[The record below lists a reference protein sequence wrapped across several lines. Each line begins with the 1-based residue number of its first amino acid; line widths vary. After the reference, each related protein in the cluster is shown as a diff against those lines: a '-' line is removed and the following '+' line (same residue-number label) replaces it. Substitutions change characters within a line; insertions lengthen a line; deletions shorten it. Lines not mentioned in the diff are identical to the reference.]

1 MQDENG
7 NTVPPRIALVKSTMT
22 RATQTGDIVH
32 SQFPGVEIKP
42 CDLLRE
48 GGPCM
53 PDPPVGTL
61 IFYIFSS
68 YSYAILYITSQMSYL
83 VIFEY

>member
-7 NTVPPRIALVKSTMT
+7 NTVPPRIALVKSSMT

-61 IFYIFSS
+61 IFLFFIPIF
-68 YSYAILYITSQMSYL
+68 M
-83 VIFEY
+83 